1 MGKTDL
7 LQSDELENE
16 HPSFDLKLNSKK
28 KNVVSMDLNWVTN
41 FHEIKPENALLL
53 EAHEILIYDMEV
65 KFENKNEH
73 GSCMVKFTYGN
84 KAYEVGSEFTN
95 TKVNKIKK
103 IIYFIIKSEEEE
115 IKILVEKNNKVIS
128 EGNFFTGDINSYS
141 VSSFKKKFI
150 DMNGKAIGQIK
161 FRT

>member
-1 MGKTDL
+1 
-7 LQSDELENE
+7 
-16 HPSFDLKLNSKK
+16 
-28 KNVVSMDLNWVTN
+28 MDLNWVTN